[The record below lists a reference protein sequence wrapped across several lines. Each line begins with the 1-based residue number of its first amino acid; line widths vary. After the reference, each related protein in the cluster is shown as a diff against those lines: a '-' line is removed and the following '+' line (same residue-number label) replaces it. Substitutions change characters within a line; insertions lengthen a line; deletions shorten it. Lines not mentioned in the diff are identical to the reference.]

1 MKNYKNFTF
10 NFTNKSNNERKR
22 CRLTCV
28 HQLEQLKKQQKIKHR
43 RRADDHL
50 HSRLVASKDNSS
62 QKVVFQLNFSEIIF
76 YRFFLLF
83 ENRISPTQKMNF
95 LTTSGV
101 CRRCRENAMWEA
113 LTVFA
118 SFGRPF
124 HRIVLFIILLFIVW
138 PRNEMENSKF
148 IACRSRRSFTQLRQW
163 CRCDQK
169 PLFLIVDQN
178 EFCPK
183 NANRTK
189 VEIQLSQ
196 SQSTQSIRCGFS
208 LFFFLLFRV
217 IHELVHT
224 QTYARAVSLTV
235 NKLCWNQ
242 MSGKPYVLFSRS
254 CAMSA
259 WKTS

>member
-1 MKNYKNFTF
+1 MCPSAGTIKKATE
-10 NFTNKSNNERKR
+10 NKTSSTSRWSFAFETRRIERQFVAESCFSIEFFWDHFLSIFSAVRESHFAHAENE
-22 CRLTCV
+22 L
-28 HQLEQLKKQQKIKHR
+28 
-43 RRADDHL
+43 
-50 HSRLVASKDNSS
+50 SDN
-62 QKVVFQLNFSEIIF
+62 K
-76 YRFFLLF
+76 
-83 ENRISPTQKMNF
+83 
-95 LTTSGV
+95 
-101 CRRCRENAMWEA
+101 CRENAMWEA

-196 SQSTQSIRCGFS
+196 SQSAQSIRCGFS